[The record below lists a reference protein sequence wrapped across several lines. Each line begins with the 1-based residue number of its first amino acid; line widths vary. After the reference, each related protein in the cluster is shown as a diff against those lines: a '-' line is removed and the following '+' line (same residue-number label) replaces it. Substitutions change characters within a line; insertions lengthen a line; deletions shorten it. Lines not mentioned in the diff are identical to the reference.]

1 MKADCKFYDI
11 TDRLSVYALNPRKCP
26 NVASNV
32 SPNVSTNVSKTSK
45 ITKNVV
51 RGVFNE
57 LEKNHIN
64 KTELPQPDKSTSMP
78 QAPQVPHRDE
88 FGLMKNET
96 KRFLGNS
103 YTITRPDY
111 SGECKKVAIQNDV
124 DCFDHYEVGY
134 SDAFCQIQCNQIQTY

>member
-1 MKADCKFYDI
+1 MVQFYGGSLLMKADCKFYDI

-32 SPNVSTNVSKTSK
+32 ASNVSPNVAKTSK

-64 KTELPQPDKSTSMP
+64 RTESSQTDESTSMP
-78 QAPQVPHRDE
+78 QTPHRDD
-88 FGLMKNET
+88 FGLMRNET
-96 KRFLGNS
+96 KQFLGKREA
-103 YTITRPDY
+103 YL
-111 SGECKKVAIQNDV
+111 EH
-124 DCFDHYEVGY
+124 FL
-134 SDAFCQIQCNQIQTY
+134 